1 MAWNE
6 PRTWVTNEVLSK
18 ALLDEQV
25 RDNLAYL
32 KLNIALEAAGELT
45 IDAGA
50 VTKSRSHHTIDTE
63 SDAVSDDLAT
73 ILGGAEGEVI
83 LLRAAHTDR
92 TVVLKTGTGN
102 IINPSGTDITL
113 NDTNDY
119 CLLAHNGTNWI
130 VIGGGAESDL
140 AAHVAAADP
149 HTGYLKESDL
159 LITEGTELAPAI
171 TQANWTEGAGWTIND
186 GAGTATRV
194 AAASTTM
201 VPTSAIVP
209 DVNKTY
215 KVTFV
220 ISSWTAGTMTVTLG
234 GVVSTALQ
242 GDQTV
247 HLYVSPYTTGN
258 LIFTPDASFAAVI
271 TLVSVKEYTGGELTI
286 EGGILYYDSR
296 GHQNRLSHVTR
307 HLSEMQTDTLL
318 DKSRSTLSCADSVL
332 TYTLY
337 AVYGEGTWNFNGV
350 VYPIHAS
357 SVSVALTAG
366 TNAAPKTNWVYFE
379 LVNNVPT
386 LKVSSTAEPTGSIIM
401 VAEFIVGA
409 VSGSAYTI
417 YAYNRARTEV
427 DSFVKRVIERTENA
441 GTLYES
447 GALPTVTQ
455 GTPWISVASG
465 GKWYSGIFKHEAAN
479 TVTGIV
485 FYFIKNGV
493 YTAGTS
499 LADLLFY
506 SNGTAVGNHEFAN
519 IVWGIVPVTTTALG
533 TVPATVKL
541 FAVLQTKPTSAYSSL
556 ATVRQ
561 DLYEATNY
569 FPPDVQLKE
578 AFLPIARTII
588 SEDAPTQLQT
598 FDTGIYWKDLRGRV
612 TSGGGAAVATD
623 VSGLVEKSLYDAY
636 SILFATTDDT
646 PIALTVNEQEVI
658 GRMTGGT
665 IGGIALGIADNNI
678 VQMDDAGPAADND
691 YAKFTASGLEGR
703 SYSEVKSDLTLNLVE
718 NTAHSTDAHTMT
730 IDGVDVSA
738 HAAMILGAHG
748 LPSDPGSDKYLMWDD
763 SESALAWAAGGSGGL
778 SVYWQILNGETVTV
792 GARLEYLIGS
802 GVLDMAGIMSLGA
815 GTNLCVINAGQ
826 VDPSRHHLV

>member
-1 MAWNE
+1 MAWTT

-45 IDAGA
+45 ISSGA
-50 VTKSRSHHTIDTE
+50 VTKSRAHHTIDTE
-63 SDAVSDDLAT
+63 SDAASDDLAT

-102 IINPSGTDITL
+102 IVNPSGIDVTL

-159 LITEGTELAPAI
+159 TIDLGTELAPAM
-171 TQANWTEGAGWTIND
+171 TQLLWTEGAGWTITD
-186 GAGTATRV
+186 LTGIATRV
-194 AAASTTM
+194 ASAVTTL
-201 VPTSAIVP
+201 VPTTPITA
-209 DVNKTY
+209 DVDKQY
-215 KVTFV
+215 ILTFT
-220 ISSWTAGTMTVTLG
+220 ISSWTAGHVIVTFG
-234 GVVSTALQ
+234 GTASTSIQ
-242 GDQTV
+242 GDQDV
-247 HLYVSPYTTGN
+247 HLYINPTDTSS
-258 LIFTPDASFAAVI
+258 LIFTPNATGAFVI
-271 TLVSVKEYTGGELTI
+271 SDISLKEYTGGELTI
-286 EGGILYYDSR
+286 EGGINYYDSR
-296 GHQNRLSHVTR
+296 GHANRLSHVTR
-307 HLSEMQTDTLL
+307 HIQEMSDGTLL
-318 DKSRSTLSCADSVL
+318 DKSYSSLSCADGVL
-332 TYTLY
+332 TYTLN
-337 AVYGEGTWNFNGV
+337 ATYGEGTWNFKGV
-350 VYPIHAS
+350 VYPTSVAS
-357 SVSVALTAG
+357 ASIALTAG
-366 TNAAPKTNWVYFE
+366 TDAVPVMNYVYFR

-386 LKVSSTAEPTGSIIM
+386 LSVSATDPTGDNCIM

-409 VSGSAYTI
+409 VSGSSYTI
-417 YAYNRARTEV
+417 YGYNRYRVEV
-427 DSFVKRVIERTENA
+427 DSFIKRVIQRTENA

-447 GALPTVTQ
+447 GGLPTVTQ

-465 GKWYSGIFKHEAAN
+465 AKWYSGIFKFESAN
-479 TVTGIV
+479 TTTGVV
-485 FYFIKNGV
+485 FYYLKEVAGV
-493 YTAGTS
+493 NNWFAGTQLS
-499 LADLLFY
+499 DLLFY
-506 SNGTAVGNHEFAN
+506 TDGTAVANHGYAN
-519 IVWGIVPVTTTALG
+519 IVWGIVPVTTTLGG
-533 TVPATVKL
+533 TVAATVKL
-541 FAVLQTKPTSAYSSL
+541 IAVLQSEPTTEYTSL

-561 DLYEATNY
+561 DSYEATNY
-569 FPPDVQLKE
+569 FPPDTQLKE
-578 AFLPIARTII
+578 VFVPIARTII
-588 SEDAPTQLQT
+588 SEDADTQLQT

-612 TSGGGAAVATD
+612 TSGGGAATSTD
-623 VSGLVEKSLYDAY
+623 TSGLVEKSLYDAY

-665 IGGIALGIADNNI
+665 IDGIALGIADNNI

-691 YAKFTASGLEGR
+691 YAKFTANGLEGR

-738 HAAMILGAHG
+738 HAAMVLGAHG
-748 LPSDPGSDKYLMWDD
+748 LPADPGSDKYLMWDD

-778 SVYWQILNGETVTV
+778 SVYWQILAAETVTV
-792 GARLEYLIGS
+792 AARLEYAIVS
-802 GVLDMAGIMSLGA
+802 GVLDLAGTISLGA
-815 GTNLCVINAGQ
+815 GSNLIVVNGGK
-826 VDPSRHHLV
+826 